1 MINILIRVDGN
12 NTIGL
17 GHIYRTLAL
26 SKGILNHNI
35 IFVSKEENQLGI
47 NMIQKNNYN
56 LKSFSNSGQF
66 WEIVKKIKPSIV
78 INDILDTE
86 KEYIEKLKN
95 LQIFVINFEDL
106 GEGAKL
112 ADIVINALYDKK
124 NSFKNYYWGKDY
136 YILREE
142 FLLIGKKE
150 IKKNVNNILITY
162 GGVDPNNYSKKI
174 LEIIEQLN
182 LNDIEI
188 NVILGLGYKNPEK
201 LKEDTKDFNLKLTI
215 KQNVKDISKYMYEA
229 DLSFTSG
236 GRTVYELASIG
247 IPTIVLAQNKREL
260 LHTFAH
266 EDNGIINLG
275 LGYKC
280 SDQNIR
286 DNLLNLIEDFDLRK
300 KNNILMLK
308 NNLRSGISNVLGLI
322 FSEYEKFEEEV
333 NK

>member
-1 MINILIRVDGN
+1 MVNILIRVDGN
-12 NTIGL
+12 NIIGL

-26 SKGILNHNI
+26 SKRLLNHKI
-35 IFVSKEENQLGI
+35 IFASKEENQLGI
-47 NMIQKNNYN
+47 NMLQKNNCN
-56 LKSFSNSGQF
+56 LKSFSNSLQF
-66 WEIVKKIKPSIV
+66 WKIVKNVKPSIV
-78 INDILDTE
+78 INDILDTQ
-86 KEYIEKLKN
+86 KEYIEELKR
-95 LQIFVINFEDL
+95 LQIFVVNFEDL

-124 NSFKNYYWGKDY
+124 NSFKNYFWGKDY

-142 FLLIGKKE
+142 FFSIGKKE

-174 LEIIEQLN
+174 LEIVEQLN
-182 LNDIEI
+182 LNNIKV
-188 NVILGLGYKNPEK
+188 NVILGLGYKDPRK
-201 LKEDTKDFNLKLTI
+201 LREDTKDFSLKVTI
-215 KQNVKDISKYMYEA
+215 KQNIKDISKYMYEA
-229 DLSFTSG
+229 DIAFTSA

-280 SDQNIR
+280 SDQKIR

-300 KNNILMLK
+300 RINLLMLK
-308 NNLRSGISNVLGLI
+308 NNLRSGINNVLGLI
-322 FSEYEKFEEEV
+322 FSEFEKFEEKE